1 MAKETD
7 KQMTFEDALN
17 ILKGDVF
24 TCPQSDIDEAI
35 RIVTDKDPNHPVLKN
50 ALDKIESY
58 KNENNLHENDADVYL
73 NNINDMEENFKSIS
87 YNDFIKDKD
96 NADIKDYVN
105 LVNIMDSNSDSTKP
119 LTPKR
124 KKEYIELL
132 FENAKLK
139 VQTVLA
145 GSQEFKQKTPQ
156 EKEAILK
163 EEIRNTFFAD
173 FARVTVSSFVK
184 SPNKKESKI
193 GTKEYKQYIFRQV
206 QNATTA
212 FKNFI
217 EGKKKVS
224 VKTDNFLSSYADSAS
239 QVETYIG
246 ALKQKAKNAG
256 KNVREGFGKVAK
268 FFQDKK
274 NKLEKTANFI
284 SKNRYEI
291 FKNIKGSFSDNKI
304 KLIGNV
310 SASAAFGFVTAGIAA
325 GTIGAPMTAAVG
337 AYAAYHAVGS
347 WVYPVVAEMRKINRL
362 KREKGEPTLG
372 FKKTLVQAWKNKT
385 SKDEN
390 KNSYK
395 ARNTYIIGG
404 VINTGIAAAG
414 FAWLK
419 DGMEAID
426 NARTMAE
433 GVSDGI
439 NMTLADSI
447 ASTKHA
453 VSVGRIAAPVVAQ
466 LTDAGVAYG
475 MHVADP
481 EDKQKLQEAKQ
492 TAAAAFIGAG
502 FSALAQGVGFALG
515 SDNANDISE
524 NISQNLN
531 DNTAHTEVVTAAVV
545 PVASENSGGGFF
557 SKVKDFFGFGAKEDS
572 VSTTVNANV
581 SQTEVTNVAPTTEL
595 GTQTSATEVPTA
607 EVPNTTETYSLF
619 PKEYTTQ
626 EEMGIS
632 KREFNILVSTTEG
645 TLKNATGEEI
655 TLDRA
660 YMNLT
665 DETMAHFPD
674 QTREEV
680 LYKFNRLYAF
690 MRRAYEVGDGTLRET
705 PSGVDYLETRF
716 EKMNLGLSD
725 EKMDTLVR
733 FAQDNTYASD
743 ANAKEGLKSM
753 FGDELND
760 KEISSIIGTM
770 HKNRRF
776 HQYAEEMEAMVK
788 LLGCGEQLSAQ
799 EAVKVNALLEQTDNI
814 LQTGKENT
822 VFTGLNL
829 SKGCEDDDGE
839 WRRVVT
845 KIEEPAPKVEPET
858 KPVVIQ
864 EPLKIEPIEP
874 IKPRLAVK
882 MPEMPTKLQPI
893 EIPTQ
898 EPEVPETGV
907 RKLVTTNFEDFENGT
922 TAEKQ
927 EDITGS
933 ARANRLLRRAG
944 KNRND

>member
-1 MAKETD
+1 MPT
-7 KQMTFEDALN
+7 
-17 ILKGDVF
+17 
-24 TCPQSDIDEAI
+24 
-35 RIVTDKDPNHPVLKN
+35 
-50 ALDKIESY
+50 
-58 KNENNLHENDADVYL
+58 
-73 NNINDMEENFKSIS
+73 
-87 YNDFIKDKD
+87 
-96 NADIKDYVN
+96 
-105 LVNIMDSNSDSTKP
+105 VNIMDSNSASTKP

-139 VQTVLA
+139 VQTTLA
-145 GSQEFKQKTPQ
+145 GSKEFEQKTPQ

-212 FKNFI
+212 FKSFI

-224 VKTDNFLSSYADSAS
+224 VKTDSFLSSYAESAS

-246 ALKQKAKNAG
+246 ALKQKAKAAG
-256 KNVREGFGKVAK
+256 QNVRESFGKVAK
-268 FFQDKK
+268 FFQEKK

-284 SKNRYEI
+284 SQNRYEI

-347 WVYPVVAEMRKINRL
+347 WVYPVIAEMRKINRL

-426 NARTMAE
+426 NARTLAA
-433 GVSDGI
+433 GVSDGMEAAQQTATL
-439 NMTLADSI
+439 NMSLADSI

-515 SDNANDISE
+515 SDNSGDISE

-531 DNTAHTEVVTAAVV
+531 ENTAAPEVVTASVV
-545 PVASENSGGGFF
+545 SVSNENTGGGFL
-557 SKVKDFFGFGAKEDS
+557 SKVKDFFGFGAKEDT
-572 VSTTVNANV
+572 VSTTVNTNV
-581 SQTEVTNVAPTTEL
+581 AQTEVQATDVETAKSAVQTSVTETATTE
-595 GTQTSATEVPTA
+595 
-607 EVPNTTETYSLF
+607 ETVSLF
-619 PKEYTTQ
+619 PKEYTSQ

-632 KREFNILVSTTEG
+632 KKEFNILVNTTEG
-645 TLKNATGEEI
+645 TLRNATGEEI

-665 DETMAHFPD
+665 DETMAQFPN

-716 EKMNLGLSD
+716 EKMNLGLSE
-725 EKMDTLVR
+725 EKMDSLVR
-733 FAQDNTYASD
+733 FAQDNTYTSD
-743 ANAKEGLKSM
+743 ADAKEGLKSM
-753 FGDELND
+753 FGNDLND
-760 KEISSIIGTM
+760 KEVSSILNTM

-788 LLGCGEQLSAQ
+788 LLGCGEQLTAQ

-814 LQTGKENT
+814 LHTGKANT

-845 KIEEPAPKVEPET
+845 KIEEPAPQIEPEPEPEV
-858 KPVVIQ
+858 KP
-864 EPLKIEPIEP
+864 EPVKIEPIEP

-882 MPEMPTKLQPI
+882 MPEIPAKLQPI
-893 EIPTQ
+893 EIPTH

-944 KNRND
+944 KTME